1 MGNREQTTP
10 VVHRTG
16 RLRGRGYPWDVRME
30 LLRALT
36 YKNEGAFYSFS
47 ENLSRMKDLCVTKGN
62 QSALVL

>member
-1 MGNREQTTP
+1 M
-10 VVHRTG
+10 
-16 RLRGRGYPWDVRME
+16 LRGRGYPWDVRME

-47 ENLSRMKDLCVTKGN
+47 ENLSRVKDLCVTKGN